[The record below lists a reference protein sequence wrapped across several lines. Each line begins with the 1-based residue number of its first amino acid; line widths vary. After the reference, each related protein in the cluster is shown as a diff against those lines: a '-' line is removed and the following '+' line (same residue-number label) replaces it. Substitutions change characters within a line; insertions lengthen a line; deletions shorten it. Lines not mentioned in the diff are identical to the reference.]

1 MSKYGYVG
9 KESDIPQQAFRANAG
24 VLSPNDIID
33 LSNNNK
39 LTQYGQLELIET
51 KTASN
56 AASTVFTNLQDFN
69 VHYVTISNAQ
79 NAGAN
84 SYLGIQFSS
93 DGGSSYDTNNN
104 YKRASVY
111 GGNIGFGDGQSTGQ
125 ALLPVT
131 SDSATMKKNGHIY
144 IYNAKNPLA
153 YTFITTLHGEDNY
166 PCNFLTGYHEVQ
178 QATDAFRLK
187 ANNDGNFSFTA
198 SLYGIR
204 FA

>member
-9 KESDIPQQAFRANAG
+9 RESDAPQQEFRANAG
-24 VLSPNDIID
+24 VLNPNDIID

-178 QATDAFRLK
+178 QTTDAFRLK
-187 ANNDGNFSFTA
+187 ANDDGNYSFTA

>member
-178 QATDAFRLK
+178 QTTDAFRLK
-187 ANNDGNFSFTA
+187 ANDDGNYSFTA

>member
-1 MSKYGYVG
+1 MSKSNKYGYSGV
-9 KESDIPQQAFRANAG
+9 DIPTQAFRANVGKFDPSEINELVA
-24 VLSPNDIID
+24 D
-33 LSNNNK
+33 NK
-39 LTQYGQLELIET
+39 WTQYGQLELIET

-56 AASTVFTNLQDFN
+56 AASTTFTNLQDFN

-144 IYNAKNPLA
+144 IYNARNL
-153 YTFITTLHGEDNY
+153 
-166 PCNFLTGYHEVQ
+166 
-178 QATDAFRLK
+178 
-187 ANNDGNFSFTA
+187 
-198 SLYGIR
+198 SLIHI
-204 FA
+204 

>member
-24 VLSPNDIID
+24 VLNPNDIID

-56 AASTVFTNLQDFN
+56 VASTVFT
-69 VHYVTISNAQ
+69 
-79 NAGAN
+79 
-84 SYLGIQFSS
+84 YLGIQFSS

-111 GGNIGFGDGQSTGQ
+111 GGHIGFGDGQSTGQ

-144 IYNAKNPLA
+144 IYNAKNSLA